1 MAVYF
6 TQKGSFK
13 RTEKFMNFLLN
24 RNYLNIL
31 DRYGR
36 MGVSALQSATPKD
49 TGYTADSWNYEI
61 VNEKD
66 TVRLIFTNNNVNEG
80 QNIAILLQYG
90 HGTRNGGYVQGR
102 DYINPVLQPLF
113 DDMADACFREVTAK

>member
-6 TQKGSFK
+6 TQKGSFT
-13 RTEKFMNFLLN
+13 RTEKFFNFLLN

-36 MGVSALQSATPKD
+36 MGVSALRSATPKD
-49 TGYTADSWNYEI
+49 TGYTADAWNYEI

-66 TVRLIFTNNNVNEG
+66 TVRLIFTNSNVNKG

>member
-6 TQKGSFK
+6 TQKGSFN